1 MVSPSQERWQQLGD
15 MLIQRRVELD
25 ARYRYRN
32 AFADDTGLD
41 WRLLYDIEK
50 ARRTNFTRSTLSAIE
65 VAYRLEPRSV
75 EEFLDGDE
83 DALVPLPDTAPE
95 SPPEPWPPERHFDDP
110 AMQAMWDNFWNRF
123 ADDEIPDEILRP
135 MMLLG
140 DAMFRNL
147 QAGKRSA

>member
-1 MVSPSQERWQQLGD
+1 MTSPSQERWQQLGG

-50 ARRTNFTRSTLSAIE
+50 ARRANFTRATITAIE
-65 VAYRLEPRSV
+65 VAYRLEPGSI

-83 DALVPLPDTAPE
+83 DTLIPLPDPGPE
-95 SPPEPWPPERHFDDP
+95 PEPQPWPPERHFDDP

-123 ADDEIPDEILRP
+123 AGDEIPDEILRP